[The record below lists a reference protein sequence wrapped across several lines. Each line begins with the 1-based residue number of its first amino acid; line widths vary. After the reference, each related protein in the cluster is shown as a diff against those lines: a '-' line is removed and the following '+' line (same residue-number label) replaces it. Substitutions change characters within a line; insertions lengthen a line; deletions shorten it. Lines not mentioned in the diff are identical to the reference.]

1 MHTIYMQVPWLNT
14 TRNFELCHLGV
25 HHNQVG
31 QETKEQELSL
41 GLSLGPSLGPLQ
53 RTSHQV
59 LDLEL
64 GYILGKYQIAES
76 WVDIHSLCFIAKFY
90 IDLDLQLG
98 IYSHG
103 STATF
108 YNAAITQMD
117 LQRHF
122 QDLQQHFSNATI
134 ALIFCRV
141 LRSPLISY
149 PKYEKKKKRKKKKEE
164 KCTNTSPQLFTYTMH
179 LFTLSC
185 MHLII

>member
-31 QETKEQELSL
+31 QETKEQELSPD
-41 GLSLGPSLGPLQ
+41 LSLGTSLGPLQ
-53 RTSHQV
+53 STSHQI

-64 GYILGKYQIAES
+64 GYILGKYQKLKIAES

-90 IDLDLQLG
+90 KDLDLQLG
-98 IYSHG
+98 TYSHG

-108 YNAAITQMD
+108 YSATITQMD
-117 LQRHF
+117 LQRYF
-122 QDLQQHFSNATI
+122 QDLQQHFSNVTI

-149 PKYEKKKKRKKKKEE
+149 PKYEKKKKKKAHKHIA
-164 KCTNTSPQLFTYTMH
+164 SSIYIHHASLH
-179 LFTLSC
+179 IV

>member
-31 QETKEQELSL
+31 QETKEQELSPD
-41 GLSLGPSLGPLQ
+41 LSLGTSLGPLQ
-53 RTSHQV
+53 RTSHQI

-64 GYILGKYQIAES
+64 GYILGKYQKLKIAES

-90 IDLDLQLG
+90 KDLDLQLG
-98 IYSHG
+98 TYSHG

-108 YNAAITQMD
+108 YSATITQMD
-117 LQRHF
+117 LQRYF

-134 ALIFCRV
+134 TLIFCRE
-141 LRSPLISY
+141 LRSSLISY
-149 PKYEKKKKRKKKKEE
+149 PKYEKKKKKKVHKHIA
-164 KCTNTSPQLFTYTMH
+164 SSIYIHHASLH
-179 LFTLSC
+179 IV